1 MHHSLPGPNDR
12 LLAYTHMG
20 KANKS
25 MALVMDLPPYVV
37 DLCAGLAVT

>member
-12 LLAYTHMG
+12 LLAYAHMG